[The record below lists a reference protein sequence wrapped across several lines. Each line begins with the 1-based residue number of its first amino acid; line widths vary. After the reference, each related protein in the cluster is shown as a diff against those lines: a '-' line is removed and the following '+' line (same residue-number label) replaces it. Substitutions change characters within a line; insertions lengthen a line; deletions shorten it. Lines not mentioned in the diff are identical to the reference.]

1 MKQKLIEQEAQ
12 AKIKKFFDMKKRKAK
27 IDSEFNEAKKSFYDM
42 MNGFVDDYGDS
53 NSYWFTDDSDSFWK
67 LTRSTPVKVE
77 FDVDALQK
85 KLGKKLSSQVVST
98 TATIDDLSG
107 LIAYLK
113 QFGVDPK
120 VFKSFI
126 TVHKDVD
133 KAALDQ
139 LEALGQIDKEDLV
152 GTFEVKVGKP
162 SFRVTM
168 HEKEKDN
175 GSK

>member
-1 MKQKLIEQEAQ
+1 MKQKLSEQEAQ

-27 IDSEFNEAKKSFYDM
+27 IDSEFNAAKKSFYDM

-85 KLGKKLSSQVVST
+85 KLGKKLFSQVVST

-139 LEALGQIDKEDLV
+139 LEALGQIEKEDLV
-152 GTFEVKVGKP
+152 GTFEAKVGKP

-168 HEKEKDN
+168 REKEKDN

>member
-1 MKQKLIEQEAQ
+1 MEQKLSEQEAQ
-12 AKIKKFFDMKKRKAK
+12 AKIKKYFEMKKRKAK
-27 IDSEFNEAKKSFYDM
+27 IDSEFNAAKKSFYDM
-42 MNGFVDDYGDS
+42 ANGFVDDYGDS
-53 NSYWFTDDSDSFWK
+53 NSYRFMDESDSSWK
-67 LTRSTPVKVE
+67 LTRSVPVKVE
-77 FDVDALQK
+77 FDIDALQK
-85 KLGKKLSSQVVST
+85 KLGKKLSSQVVNT
-98 TATIDDLSG
+98 TATIEDIQG
-107 LIAYLK
+107 LVSYLK

-126 TVHKDVD
+126 TVHKEVD

-152 GTFEVKVGKP
+152 GTFEAKVGKP

-168 HEKEKDN
+168 YEREEDN

>member
-1 MKQKLIEQEAQ
+1 MKQKLSEQEAQ
-12 AKIKKFFDMKKRKAK
+12 VKIKKFFNMKKRKAK
-27 IDSEFNEAKKSFYDM
+27 IDSEFNAAKKSFYDM

-53 NSYWFTDDSDSFWK
+53 NSYWFTDESDSFWK

-85 KLGKKLSSQVVST
+85 KLGKKLFSQVVST

-152 GTFEVKVGKP
+152 GTFEAKVGKP

-168 HEKEKDN
+168 HEKEKDD